1 MRFNSK
7 PGLFTGIT
15 SGMSMIL
22 LLSFIHFLFLKI
34 NPFTFPSLALSIV
47 FGGITG
53 FFIALLIN
61 KNQKKNRS
69 IQESEIKFRTLIDL
83 SLDGIYVENERG
95 EILDCNTMGH
105 KMFGYTREEMLQLSI
120 RDLVPDEF
128 AEMLPDIIP
137 EEMATGEV
145 YVERVNKKKD
155 GTIFPTEIN
164 TKFINLNGDKRLIV
178 YVRDITER
186 KKAENELKE
195 LIASKNKLFSVIGH
209 DLRGFYSNIVSF
221 SDILLTESGLE
232 KEQDQQF
239 LSHIQQSAKQADEL
253 LQNILDWASLET
265 NQIKFNP
272 VLVSLSKIIAVVSQ
286 QVSNRA
292 ELKGVRIISQVP
304 DDLSIYT
311 DKKFL
316 GPILRNLLA
325 NAIKYSFEKG
335 NIYVDCQINEN
346 DTPVISVK
354 DEGTGMNPDK
364 LQNIFREGT
373 AESLPGTGNEKGTGL
388 GLKICKDFTEK
399 LKGNIYVKSATGKGS
414 TFYIELPQP
423 QQTNGK

>member
-1 MRFNSK
+1 MRIKSK
-7 PGLFTGIT
+7 SVLFTGIT
-15 SGMSMIL
+15 SGISIIL
-22 LLSFIHFLFLKI
+22 LLSVIQFLLLKI
-34 NPFTFPSLALSIV
+34 NPFTFPSLVLSIV

-61 KNQKKNRS
+61 KNQKKTRS

-105 KMFGYTREEMLQLSI
+105 KMFGYTREEMLQLTI
-120 RDLVPDEF
+120 KDLVPDEF
-128 AEMLPDIIP
+128 AEMLPDVIP

-164 TKFINLNGDKRLIV
+164 TKFIKLNGNKRLIV

-186 KKAENELKE
+186 KKAENELRE

-209 DLRGFYSNIVSF
+209 DLRGFYSNIVGL
-221 SDILLTESGLE
+221 SDVLLSDSGLG
-232 KEQDQQF
+232 KEHDQQF
-239 LSHIQQSAKQADEL
+239 ISLIQQSAKQADEL
-253 LQNILDWASLET
+253 LLNILDWASLET
-265 NQIKFNP
+265 NHIKFNP
-272 VLVSLSKIIAVVSQ
+272 VRVSLNKIIGEIIH

-292 ELKGVRIISQVP
+292 ELKGVTIINQVP

-316 GPILRNLLA
+316 LPILRNLMA
-325 NAIKYSFEKG
+325 NAIKYSFKMG
-335 NIYVDCQINEN
+335 NIYVDCQIKEN

-354 DEGTGMNPDK
+354 DEGTGMSPDQLK
-364 LQNIFREGT
+364 NIFSEAT
-373 AESLPGTGNEKGTGL
+373 AESLPGTGDEKGTGL
-388 GLKICKDFTEK
+388 GLRICKDFTEK
-399 LKGNIYVKSATGKGS
+399 LKGKIYVESATGKGS

-423 QQTNGK
+423 K